1 MLVCVAGDADM
12 EELPFLRRQGRS
24 NKEIATDLHIELQTV
39 KNHLRSL
46 FTKAQHLRR
55 THAQSLTAAPSR
67 PSRLIF
73 IVNRRVALRPN
84 LEQSRG
90 VLVPFSR

>member
-46 FTKAQHLRR
+46 FTKAQHLSR
-55 THAQSLTAAPSR
+55 TQAQPITTAPASLTDHFHCQWTSG
-67 PSRLIF
+67 SLSS
-73 IVNRRVALRPN
+73 
-84 LEQSRG
+84 LEQGRG
-90 VLVPFSR
+90 Y